1 MTLIIDTLT
10 NDPTVC
16 FTISPPNRSSISEPS
31 FGVPCRIVYRTEE
44 LAREAQ
50 LDAAHQVGTVIPI
63 RATRR
68 LAGDMFVE

>member
-1 MTLIIDTLT
+1 MTLIIDTLA

-16 FTISPPNRSSISEPS
+16 FTISPLNPATGS
-31 FGVPCRIVYRTEE
+31 RIVYGTLE

-50 LDAAHQVGTVIPI
+50 LEAAHQVGTVIPI

-68 LAGDMFVE
+68 LPNDMFVE

>member
-16 FTISPPNRSSISEPS
+16 FTISPLNPPTGN
-31 FGVPCRIVYRTEE
+31 RIVYGTLE

-50 LDAAHQVGTVIPI
+50 LEAAHQVGTVIPI

-68 LAGDMFVE
+68 LSGDMFVE

>member
-1 MTLIIDTLT
+1 MTLILDTLT

-16 FTISPPNRSSISEPS
+16 FTISPPNPMLGS
-31 FGVPCRIVYRTEE
+31 RIVYRTEE

-50 LDAAHQVGTVIPI
+50 LEAAHQVGTVIPI

-68 LAGDMFVE
+68 LVGDMFVE